1 MSVAKHIARALPAQR
16 VALLI
21 YLLYISGYFFGITA
35 LVGAIIALLHRKCP
49 DEVLATHFRTQVRL
63 CCWSL
68 LWVVVGGL
76 TVKVGVGYIVLTAWF
91 IWSVWRIAQGLCA
104 LSQHPPTI

>member
-1 MSVAKHIARALPAQR
+1 MSVAKHIARALPAER

-35 LVGAIIALLHRKCP
+35 LVGAAIALLNKKCP
-49 DEVLATHFRTQVRL
+49 DEILATHFRNQVRL

-68 LWVVVGGL
+68 LWVVMGGL
-76 TVKVGVGYIVLTAWF
+76 TVKVGLGYFVLTIWF
-91 IWSVWRIAQGLCA
+91 FWSAWRIGQGLFELA
-104 LSQHPPTI
+104 KHRPAT

>member
-35 LVGAIIALLHRKCP
+35 LVGAVIAIIYRKCP
-49 DEVLATHFRTQVRL
+49 DEVVATHFRAQVRRA
-63 CCWSL
+63 
-68 LWVVVGGL
+68 V
-76 TVKVGVGYIVLTAWF
+76 IV
-91 IWSVWRIAQGLCA
+91 R
-104 LSQHPPTI
+104 